1 LAKVETAVAQY
12 PNENRLLQQQATLQN
27 LLREARNGKERA
39 GDLGV
44 LRELREQIGHGAP
57 TNDLGS
63 IFERSQAILQKYPDD
78 PEIRPL
84 AAEIN
89 HWTSIGAPS
98 ASSPDANSTI
108 HIETGQP
115 AQPPRS
121 AATPLPAPPPV
132 GQQAT
137 PEAARATANKA
148 KLPSF
153 SIKPG
158 NGFYLAVIATVVVL
172 IGAALVFS
180 YLRKPRQQP
189 LPHQT
194 ATDTPISVSIQ
205 TTPADAIVTINGEAQ
220 SGTANLSS
228 VTTYDIVVSRP
239 GYVTY
244 RELGKR
250 AAASWS
256 FALNPEPLKLTLATS
271 AKAGK
276 ILIDNNEKADLQGG
290 APQDL
295 ELPADGAQH
304 TVTVQGATGPVLSF
318 TVVAKPGD
326 VPLMSD
332 LKPKDLIAVSSLQSN
347 LVVYTG
353 GSGLK
358 ANLGGQPPQPI
369 PADGLRLSLTN
380 AADNSIVFDNKDV
393 PKISVDA
400 GNAPSV
406 YIGLN
411 ADQEIAYL
419 RFQSNVETAHLK
431 VDGVERKPVKGVWR
445 PLGLKPGTHSI
456 SVTADGYEP
465 HEQQVDLTKGS
476 ITPISVQLKPIVVI
490 TTANLV
496 IEKGTPG
503 ATVYVDGAATKT
515 LDASGSATIEVQAGQ
530 HRISFRRQ
538 DYENSPEIA
547 RTFTA
552 GQEMRLGESE
562 ARLKKIE
569 VRVAAPPPVVDAVT
583 KPTPLPPAPKAWTID
598 YLFQSPEQIALDG
611 PWWKSS
617 AVTDYVFLKAGII
630 RKFDLAFSDPGK
642 NLFGKTRKVEWV
654 LSFGRE
660 GKINYDF
667 DGKKLTRKAVFKG
680 KTDNDSIMCQAKP
693 GDLQFI
699 IAMERGKISVQ
710 PASCDEET
718 YESTDQDLTAGQ
730 IGVKPNADF
739 IIRKP

>member
-1 LAKVETAVAQY
+1 
-12 PNENRLLQQQATLQN
+12 
-27 LLREARNGKERA
+27 
-39 GDLGV
+39 
-44 LRELREQIGHGAP
+44 
-57 TNDLGS
+57 LGS

-121 AATPLPAPPPV
+121 AATPLPVPPPS
-132 GQQAT
+132 GQQAAQQ
-137 PEAARATANKA
+137 PAPQASRAIANKA
-148 KLPSF
+148 KLASF

-158 NGFYLAVIATVVVL
+158 NGFYLAVIATVVIL

-180 YLRKPRQQP
+180 YLRKPRTQP

-194 ATDTPISVSIQ
+194 AADTPISVSIQ
-205 TTPADAIVTINGEAQ
+205 TTPADAIVTVNGEAQ
-220 SGTANLSS
+220 SGTANLSLA
-228 VTTYDIVVSRP
+228 TTYDIAVSRP

-244 RELGKR
+244 HELGKR

-256 FALNPEPLKLTLATS
+256 FTLNPEPLKLTLATS

-318 TVVAKPGD
+318 TVVTKPGE
-326 VPLMSD
+326 VPLISD

-358 ANLGGQPPQPI
+358 ANLGGQAPQQI

-393 PKISVDA
+393 PKISVDT

-411 ADQEIAYL
+411 VDQEIAYL

-431 VDGVERKPVKGVWR
+431 VDGVERKPVKPGTWR

-456 SVTADGYEP
+456 SVTADGYES
-465 HEQQVDLTKGS
+465 HEQQIELAKGS
-476 ITPISVQLKPIVVI
+476 ITPISVQLKPIVVV

-503 ATVYVDGAATKT
+503 ATVYVDGAATKP
-515 LDASGSATIEVQAGQ
+515 LDASGSATIELQAGQ
-530 HRISFRRQ
+530 HRISFRKQ

-562 ARLKKIE
+562 AQLKKIE
-569 VRVAAPPPVVDAVT
+569 VRVTAPPPVADAVT
-583 KPTPLPPAPKAWTID
+583 KPAPLPPAPKAWTID

-617 AVTDYVFLKAGII
+617 AATDYVFLKAGII

-680 KTDNDSIMCQAKP
+680 KADNDSVMCQAKP

-710 PASCDEET
+710 PAACDEET
-718 YESTDQDLTAGQ
+718 YESTDQDLTTGQ